1 MLLWQALRSA
11 APVDLDAAAH
21 VAQPEDL
28 ATVIYTSGTTGDPK
42 GVMLDH
48 TNVCWTKESL
58 RLALDFST
66 EGFRVVSYLPMAH
79 IAERMVSHYSGL
91 ALGYEVTTCP
101 DLHLVLAAFQETRP
115 QLLFGVPRTYERINS
130 GVRAVLAGDAEREAV
145 FDRALAVGREVAAV
159 RARGDEPGG
168 DLAEKWER
176 VDAETLRPV
185 RELLGLGEVRCA
197 VTAAAPIPV
206 EILDFFRALGVPLSE
221 LYGLSESSGPVTWE
235 PRRVRPGTVGRAIP
249 GLELRLD
256 ADGEVLCRG
265 GNIFRGYLGDPAR
278 TAEALDADGWLH
290 TGDVGAL
297 DADGYLRIVDRKK
310 ELIITAGGKNVSP
323 ANLEAALKAQPLI
336 GQACAIGDG
345 EPYVVALVVLDP
357 DVAPVWAAAHGIVP
371 GGAGE
376 GAAAVVALAA
386 DDRLVAEVA
395 HEVHEANDRSRACR
409 AGAALSRA
417 GRGVAP
423 RLRRAHAHHEAE
435 TARDPREVRRSD
447 RGALPRGAR
456 RRARAPRVGRRVTPV
471 HHEVG
476 ELGDDLGDA
485 EVLRRVDARDAGFH
499 ERGLVG
505 FGDDAAHDDR
515 RVDARLAQ
523 ESYGLG
529 DEIAMRSRE
538 HGQPDEIDVLIA
550 CGGRDLLGRE
560 ADALV
565 DHLHPRVTRGNRD
578 LLRAVRVP
586 VEAGFAHED
595 AYRMPERAGA
605 GLHAL
610 PGTRQVGP
618 DRRVRTADAGG
629 CAVLAED
636 VAQCTGPLAHRS
648 SGLCEVDRCR
658 HQVVVGRRGRA

>member
-1 MLLWQALRSA
+1 MTITNDELAALVEGQTIPLQFLQTVEARPDAVALRWKDGESPASLTYRQYGDEAARIAAALGELGVGRGTRVVLLMRNRPEFHVADVAALLVGATPISIYNSSSPEQIQFLVRHCGAEVAIVEDSGFLDALLAVRDGLPDLGHVVTVAEPEGGAPDGVLLWQALRSA
-11 APVDLDAAAH
+11 APVDLEAAAH
-21 VAQPEDL
+21 VARPEDL

-130 GVRAVLAGDAEREAV
+130 GVRAVLAGDAEREAG

-159 RARGDEPGG
+159 RARGDEPRG

-176 VDAETLRPV
+176 VDTETLRPV

-395 HEVHEANDRSRACR
+395 HEVHEANDRFAHAEQVRRFLVLGEEWLPDSDELTPTMKLKRRGIHAKY
-409 AGAALSRA
+409 AEAIAALY
-417 GRGVAP
+417 RGERGAEPAP
-423 RLRRAHAHHEAE
+423 RA
-435 TARDPREVRRSD
+435 
-447 RGALPRGAR
+447 
-456 RRARAPRVGRRVTPV
+456 
-471 HHEVG
+471 
-476 ELGDDLGDA
+476 
-485 EVLRRVDARDAGFH
+485 
-499 ERGLVG
+499 
-505 FGDDAAHDDR
+505 
-515 RVDARLAQ
+515 
-523 ESYGLG
+523 
-529 DEIAMRSRE
+529 
-538 HGQPDEIDVLIA
+538 
-550 CGGRDLLGRE
+550 
-560 ADALV
+560 
-565 DHLHPRVTRGNRD
+565 
-578 LLRAVRVP
+578 
-586 VEAGFAHED
+586 
-595 AYRMPERAGA
+595 
-605 GLHAL
+605 
-610 PGTRQVGP
+610 
-618 DRRVRTADAGG
+618 
-629 CAVLAED
+629 
-636 VAQCTGPLAHRS
+636 
-648 SGLCEVDRCR
+648 
-658 HQVVVGRRGRA
+658 